1 MSHFFSLLELHPT
14 LYLGLIGLL
23 GILVGSFLNVVI
35 HRLPRMMHQD
45 WQQQCASLLE
55 RPQPSLPPLSL
66 STPRSH
72 CPQCKTPIRIRD
84 NIPLLSY
91 LLLKGQCRHCHTA
104 IALRYPLIELMT
116 ACLSMIIAYQFG
128 VTLLTLAGLCLIWFL
143 IPLTMI
149 DYDEQLL
156 PDSLTLPLLW
166 LGLFFNL
173 FQTMTTL
180 QASIIG
186 AIAGYLSLWSIFQ
199 LFKFI
204 TGKEGMGY
212 GDFKLLAALG
222 AWLGWHYL
230 PMIIMLSAL
239 LGTVIGA
246 ALILFRG
253 HSSQVPIPFGPY
265 LSLAGLVAF
274 LAGNA
279 ILTHYFL
286 LIGLH

>member
-14 LYLGLIGLL
+14 LYLSLVGLL

-72 CPQCKTPIRIRD
+72 CPQCETPIRIRD

-91 LLLKGQCRHCHTA
+91 LLLTGQCRHCHTA

-116 ACLSMIIAYQFG
+116 ACLSVMIAHQFG

-180 QASIIG
+180 QASVIG

-230 PMIIMLSAL
+230 PIIIMLSAI

-265 LSLAGLVAF
+265 LALAGLVAF
-274 LAGNA
+274 LAGDA
-279 ILTHYFL
+279 ILARYFL